1 MITSKRH
8 RIFLTLTVALSLSG
22 CATLSEQRQDSV
34 ILKQD
39 AQVPKPVEVADSA
52 TVEDTPPE
60 TDNTVPQTPN
70 SVASNNR
77 LLPGTVTL
85 NGTTQTGKLGHPQ
98 LTELSGLIA
107 SRTMPGVLFAI
118 NDSGNEPM
126 LFALSEKGQHLRSW
140 NIDARNRDWEDMAWA
155 SIGEQSY
162 LVIGDTGDNLKV
174 HSSASLL
181 FFKEPALQSPIENS
195 LRPDIRID
203 FTYEDGPRNVEA
215 FAIEGNSVL
224 LLSKEPLTENRPSP
238 GHLYQLQ
245 IPTAAEPESPVA
257 IKLATLPLASSSFES
272 RIVAALTG
280 VDLNH
285 PTAMD
290 FDPVSNTAY
299 VLTYRHVNA
308 IKRNKDQTWADAFA
322 SKPTRLHTHWLNQA
336 EALAITPGRAIW
348 FSSESSSA
356 PLWAIPIDPPL

>member
-1 MITSKRH
+1 MITIKGH
-8 RIFLTLTVALSLSG
+8 RVFLALTVALSLSS
-22 CATLSEQRQDSV
+22 CASLSMQRQGSAT
-34 ILKQD
+34 LKQD
-39 AQVPKPVEVADSA
+39 AQVSRPVEVTDSA
-52 TVEDTPPE
+52 TVADRPPE
-60 TDNTVPQTPN
+60 TDNAAPQTPA
-70 SVASNNR
+70 SVASSSIP
-77 LLPGTVTL
+77 LHGTVKLT
-85 NGTTQTGKLGHPQ
+85 GTTQTGKLSHPQ

-126 LFALSEKGQHLRSW
+126 LFALSETGRHLRSW

-155 SIGEQSY
+155 RIGEHAY
-162 LVIGDTGDNLKV
+162 LVIGDTGDNLKI

-181 FFKEPALQSPIENS
+181 FFKEPDLQSPVEDA
-195 LRPDIRID
+195 LRPDIKID

-224 LLSKEPLTENRPSP
+224 LLSKEPVTENGPSSP
-238 GHLYQLQ
+238 HLYQLQ
-245 IPTAAEPESPVA
+245 IPYGAALESPVA
-257 IKLATLPLASSSFES
+257 VKLATLPLVGSSFES

-290 FDPVSNTAY
+290 FDPVSNTVY

-322 SKPTRLHTHWLNQA
+322 RKPKRLHTHRLNQA
-336 EALAITPGRAIW
+336 EALAVTPGRAIW
-348 FSSESSSA
+348 FSSESSLA
-356 PLWAIPIDPPL
+356 PLWAIPIQPPL